1 MPELPEVET
10 VKNGIQKF
18 IGYADILNV
27 SVRNPHLRTDVN
39 NDFVQNVVNAKIIG
53 YERKAKYILIHLNNH
68 HSIILHL
75 GMSGK
80 IKTCIESPEN
90 LDKHDHILI
99 KTSAGYMIYN
109 DPRRFGMFR
118 SIATSEISTF
128 PNFLNLGIDPFDDRL
143 TTDYLYGHLQ
153 KRTKE
158 IKPVLLDQKLIA
170 GIGNIY
176 ASEILYAAQISPT
189 RPANKISKQECC
201 KIIEKIRLVLKL
213 AIDNGG
219 STLHDY
225 QRPDGSLGYFQNLH
239 CVYNKAGQRCPMCIC
254 QKNPDGGIRKIV
266 QDGRS
271 TFFCP
276 VKQK

>member
-18 IGYADILNV
+18 IGNAHVLEVFIK
-27 SVRNPHLRTDVN
+27 NPRLRTNVN
-39 NDFVQNVVNAKIIG
+39 DSFVQNTVNAQIIG
-53 YERKAKYILIHLNNH
+53 YERKAKYILIHMNNGY
-68 HSIILHL
+68 SVILHL

-80 IKTCIESPEN
+80 IKTCSKLPEH
-90 LDKHDHILI
+90 LDKHDHIII

-109 DPRRFGMFR
+109 DPRRFGLFC
-118 SIATSEISTF
+118 SIPTSEISQFTPF
-128 PNFLNLGIDPFDDRL
+128 SNLGIDPFDDKL
-143 TTDYLYGHLQ
+143 TADYLYNHLQ
-153 KRTKE
+153 KRKKE
-158 IKPVLLDQKLIA
+158 IKPVLLDQKVVA

-176 ASEILYAAQISPT
+176 ASEILFAAKISPT
-189 RPANKISKQECC
+189 RAANKISKRECY
-201 KIIEKIRLVLKL
+201 KIIEKIRSVLKL

-239 CVYNKAGQRCPMCIC
+239 CVYNKTGQRCPMCIC
-254 QKNPDGGIRKIV
+254 QKNPNGGIRKIV

>member
-18 IGYADILNV
+18 IGQADILSV
-27 SVRNPHLRTDVN
+27 TVRNPHLRLTVSQS
-39 NDFVQNVVNAKIIG
+39 FEQAIVASKIIG
-53 YERKAKYILIHLNNH
+53 YKRKAKYILIDLSNNNTL
-68 HSIILHL
+68 ILHL

-80 IKTCIESPEN
+80 IKTCLSLPTD
-90 LDKHDHILI
+90 LDKHDHII
-99 KTSAGYMIYN
+99 IRTSSGYIIYN
-109 DPRRFGMFR
+109 DPRRFGLVCAVPTPSVNTLPLFNN
-118 SIATSEISTF
+118 I
-128 PNFLNLGIDPFDDRL
+128 GIDPFDLHL
-143 TTDYLYGHLQ
+143 TPDYLYQHLQ
-153 KRTKE
+153 KRKKQ
-158 IKPVLLDQKLIA
+158 IKPMLLDQKLIA

-176 ASEILYAAQISPT
+176 ASEILYAAGISPM
-189 RPANKISKQECC
+189 RAADKITKAEC
-201 KIIEKIRLVLKL
+201 KTIIEKIRSVLKL

-239 CVYNKAGQRCPMCIC
+239 CVYNKTGQRCPMCVC
-254 QKNPDGGIRKIV
+254 QSNPDGGIRKIV